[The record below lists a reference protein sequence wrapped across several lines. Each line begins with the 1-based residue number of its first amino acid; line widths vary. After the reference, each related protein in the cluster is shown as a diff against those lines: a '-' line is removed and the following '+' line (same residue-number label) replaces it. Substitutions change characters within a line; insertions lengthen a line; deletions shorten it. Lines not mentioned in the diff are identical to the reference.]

1 MFVAMITFN
10 NLTLKHLTVSFYMVG
25 RSLTTVANVVRN
37 LLEKQINV
45 FGFRFFC
52 VQAFTYLMLGQK
64 TSYKALGCCGLI
76 IAGFFLGID
85 QENALGKN
93 FVI

>member
-1 MFVAMITFN
+1 MF
-10 NLTLKHLTVSFYMVG
+10 S
-25 RSLTTVANVVRN
+25 
-37 LLEKQINV
+37 
-45 FGFRFFC
+45 
-52 VQAFTYLMLGQK
+52 YLMLGQK

-93 FVI
+93 PNLVIKMLKSHV

>member
-37 LLEKQINV
+37 LLGKQTHI
-45 FGFRFFC
+45 FGFLVFF
-52 VQAFTYLMLGQK
+52 
-64 TSYKALGCCGLI
+64 
-76 IAGFFLGID
+76 
-85 QENALGKN
+85 
-93 FVI
+93 